1 MKQYNRIMLGEH
13 GKYLQ
18 ECLDGNYIGT
28 DFLTDV
34 DLSNT
39 DTIDESFWRKL
50 MISKYL
56 EIHPDRSIGTA
67 RNAIG
72 FLWTVSFGLQEG
84 DIILASNGAGGYR
97 VGIITGAYY
106 YQPDGNLSHR
116 RPVKWL
122 DTIIGRKEM
131 SQKLQNSTGSI
142 GTCCNISKYANEID
156 ALINGQKS
164 STATSEIPNE
174 THPIKENYKERDLH
188 RLLSNYLDSQRN
200 ILSKTIFHE
209 TSKKSDQNQKWIH
222 PDMVGVSFSEFQ
234 DVATVA
240 LMKAAD
246 IKQYVDL
253 FSFELKCSIQ
263 NDHELKEAF
272 FQALSNSNWANF
284 GYLVAFE
291 VNDDLMEE
299 MERLNRAFGIGIIR
313 LSPYENDTKI
323 LFPAKKNEVDYFTI
337 DKLCRINLDFKRFM
351 ERTARVL
358 NAQSEMLE
366 DVKGGLIQFCD
377 KGFSSDE
384 ELLQYCNEKHIPLS
398 N

>member
-18 ECLDGNYIGT
+18 ECIEGNYIGT
-28 DFLTDV
+28 NFMSDM

-39 DTIDESFWRKL
+39 DTSDENSWRKT

-56 EIHPDRSIGTA
+56 EVHPDKSAGTA
-67 RNAIG
+67 RNSIG

-84 DIILASNGAGGYR
+84 DIILASNGAGSYR
-97 VGIITGAYY
+97 VGIITGDYY
-106 YQPDGNLSHR
+106 YHPNSNLSHR
-116 RPVKWL
+116 RPIQWL
-122 DTIIGRKEM
+122 DKLIGRKEM

-156 ALINGQKS
+156 DLINGQTGS
-164 STATSEIPNE
+164 STPLLTTSTPV
-174 THPIKENYKERDLH
+174 KENYKERDLH
-188 RLLSNYLDSQRN
+188 KLLSNYLVTQKN

-234 DVATVA
+234 NKATVT

-253 FSFELKCSIQ
+253 YSFELKCSIQ
-263 NDHELKEAF
+263 NDHELKEAY
-272 FQALSNSNWANF
+272 FQALSNSSWANF

-291 VNDDLMEE
+291 INDDLMEE
-299 MERLNRAFGIGIIR
+299 IERLNRAFGIGIIR
-313 LSPYENDTKI
+313 LSPYETDTKI
-323 LFPAKKNEVDYFTI
+323 LFSAKKNEVDYFTI
-337 DKLCRINLDFKRFM
+337 DKLCRINEDFKRFM

-358 NAQSEMLE
+358 NAQGEVLE
-366 DVKGGLIQFCD
+366 DVKGGLVQFCD
-377 KGFSSDE
+377 KGFSSDA
-384 ELLQYCNEKHIPLS
+384 ELLQYCNDKRIPLS

>member
-13 GKYLQ
+13 GKYLH
-18 ECLDGNYIGT
+18 ECIDGNYIGT

-34 DLSNT
+34 NLSNT
-39 DTIDESFWRKL
+39 DTIDESSWRKS

-72 FLWTVSFGLQEG
+72 FLWTVSFGLQNG
-84 DIILASNGAGGYR
+84 DVILASNGEGGYR
-97 VGIITGAYY
+97 VGLIVGEYY
-106 YQPDGNLSHR
+106 YQPGGNLSHR
-116 RPVKWL
+116 RPVQWL
-122 DTIIGRKEM
+122 DKLIGRKEM
-131 SQKLQNSTGSI
+131 SRKLQNSTGSI
-142 GTCCNISKYANEID
+142 GTCCNITKYAAEIEF
-156 ALINGQKS
+156 LIS
-164 STATSEIPNE
+164 SHVDPSMSLQPK
-174 THPIKENYKERDLH
+174 PSPVSENYKERDLH
-188 RLLSNYLDSQRN
+188 RLLSNYLAAQKS

-234 DVATVA
+234 DKATVT

-253 FSFELKCSIQ
+253 YSFELKCSIQ
-263 NDHELKEAF
+263 NDHELKEYF
-272 FQALSNSNWANF
+272 FQALSNSSWANF

-313 LSPYENDTKI
+313 LSPYETDTKI
-323 LFPAKKNEVDYFTI
+323 LFPARKNEVDYFTI
-337 DKLCRINLDFKRFM
+337 DKLCRINPDFKCFM

-384 ELLQYCNEKHIPLS
+384 ELLQYCNDKHIPLS